1 MRDRWH
7 RVDGARLRYNA
18 RPFSAPS
25 RSMDRLLEYLQH
37 HPALVGV
44 AVVLAIVVLAYEL
57 RLQSQNVSGLQPQEA
72 IRLMNQGA
80 TLFDLRNAE
89 AFAAGHISGAKPL
102 TAEQLDNADTQL
114 KKYRE
119 KMLILYCDSGADA
132 SAAVRKLHAAGF
144 TKVFNLRGGLTA
156 WRSDS
161 LPVVRA

>member
-1 MRDRWH
+1 
-7 RVDGARLRYNA
+7 
-18 RPFSAPS
+18 
-25 RSMDRLLEYLQH
+25 MDRLLEYLQH
-37 HPALVGV
+37 HPVLVGL
-44 AVVLAIVVLAYEL
+44 AVVLAVVVLVYEL
-57 RLQSQNVSGLQPQEA
+57 RMQSQSVSGLQPQEA

-102 TAEQLDNADTQL
+102 TAEQLANPDSL

-119 KMLILYCDSGADA
+119 KMVILYCDSGADA

-156 WRSDS
+156 WRADS
-161 LPVVRA
+161 LPLVRA